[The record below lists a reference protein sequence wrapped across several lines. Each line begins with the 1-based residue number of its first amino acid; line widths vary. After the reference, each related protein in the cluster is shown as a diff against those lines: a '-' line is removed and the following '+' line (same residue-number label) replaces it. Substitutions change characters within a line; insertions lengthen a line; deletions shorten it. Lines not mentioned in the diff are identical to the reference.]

1 VALVTS
7 YSSLLTT
14 IQDYLAR
21 SDAASFA
28 PNMVQN
34 WEEGFFRNPRN
45 VGAWMDESLN
55 EDTAGGVLPV
65 PAGFLLFRNVYVSGH
80 WNLDKVSPEQL
91 FGRYPRGVCTGVPVW
106 YARCGANFEF
116 GPEPDATYTIKG
128 LYRAKPDPLRS
139 YAGDAADHWL
149 IQNAPD
155 LVLYGCLAEGEAFYK
170 NDGRIATWKALYLD
184 ALKSYRDLWF
194 DQEVS
199 EQEVL
204 A

>member
-1 VALVTS
+1 MAVIAS

-21 SDAASFA
+21 GDAASYA

-45 VGAWMDESLN
+45 FGAWMDQSLN
-55 EDTAGGVLPV
+55 ENTVGGVLAV
-65 PAGFLLFRNVYVSGH
+65 PAGFLKFRNVYVSGH
-80 WNLDKVSPEQL
+80 GKLDKVSPEQL
-91 FGRYPRGVCTGVPVW
+91 FGRYPRGCTGVPVW
-106 YARCGANFEF
+106 YARCGSNFEF

-139 YAGDAADHWL
+139 YAGDGAGHWL
-149 IQNAPD
+149 ILNAPD

-170 NDGRIATWKALYLD
+170 NDARIVTWKALYAD
-184 ALKSYRDLWF
+184 ALKAYRDLWF

-199 EQEVL
+199 GFEVL
-204 A
+204 G